1 MTQLFHVETVTAPF
15 LPYGADIVDL
25 SLTYGGGMTLTA
37 FAGSNVSA
45 RLVTFD
51 ISGTAN
57 FLSQTFLG
65 ATTDGFESAD
75 YGTVTLSLSVTRLGD
90 VLNIAPG
97 EMQDATYLTSLNNGQ
112 ANDLVALVATSI
124 AGATYLISSQPDAP
138 GLAIFQQ
145 LSDGSL
151 AAVAPAPDPSV
162 GQISDLASVTAYGN
176 TWILGTSLATD
187 SVESYTQDASGALT
201 HVGSFGAADGL
212 GINTPVA
219 LSPILLDGQP
229 YVVIGSSG
237 SGSLSVLRLE
247 ADGGFTAIDHV
258 LDDLNSPC
266 DNTSIVES
274 VAVGDA
280 VFVLAAGSDDG
291 FSLFRVRPDGRLH
304 LLDSYADTNATA
316 LNNMSAAA
324 LGFDGSALHIFVSS
338 STEVGVSH
346 FTYDLSALGI
356 TFIASSGG
364 DVLMGTAL
372 DDMIL
377 GGAGDDTLTGGAG
390 ADIIVDGAGSD
401 TLTGGTGADV
411 FTFDPDGVDDTI
423 LDFERGI
430 DALDL
435 SFYPLLYDVQALGYA
450 SASYGASLSFQGEVL
465 TIYSADGNPLS
476 LAELTAINPLN
487 VDRPALV
494 LASGGG
500 GAGGGQTQIGTSGDD
515 TLVGTNLDDTLT
527 GNAGDDVLI
536 GGQGADALYGGIGV
550 DTADYATATSG
561 LVTDLANMS
570 LNTGDAA
577 GDTFSSIEV
586 ISGTRF
592 DDLISGSGAPDTL
605 LGQNGSDYLVGRGG
619 DDTLDGGLG
628 NDVLEGGAGADV
640 LIGGDQ
646 TDTASYANAPG
657 AVHVD
662 LLHQGRNSGEAGGD
676 SLSSIEDLAGSANS
690 DALYGDGGANTLWG
704 NAGNDW
710 LVARA
715 GNDALYGGAGDDVL
729 EGGAG
734 SDLLDGGTG
743 TDRAQYMTS
752 KQGLT
757 INLGN
762 SAANTG
768 IAAGD
773 TYVSIEDI
781 AGSPFSDLIIGDGG
795 ANQLLGNGGN
805 DVLRGA
811 GGDDHL
817 LGGAGADRIDGG
829 TGNDLLSGG
838 LGADVFVFKTGYG
851 VDTVQDF
858 DPSLDLIEL
867 STSLLGGTAA
877 TGSAVLADY
886 ASLIWPDVVLDFGGG
901 DSIIIED
908 ISDLSILANSFAFA

>member
-1 MTQLFHVETVTAPF
+1 
-15 LPYGADIVDL
+15 
-25 SLTYGGGMTLTA
+25 
-37 FAGSNVSA
+37 
-45 RLVTFD
+45 
-51 ISGTAN
+51 
-57 FLSQTFLG
+57 
-65 ATTDGFESAD
+65 
-75 YGTVTLSLSVTRLGD
+75 
-90 VLNIAPG
+90 
-97 EMQDATYLTSLNNGQ
+97 
-112 ANDLVALVATSI
+112 
-124 AGATYLISSQPDAP
+124 
-138 GLAIFQQ
+138 
-145 LSDGSL
+145 
-151 AAVAPAPDPSV
+151 
-162 GQISDLASVTAYGN
+162 
-176 TWILGTSLATD
+176 
-187 SVESYTQDASGALT
+187 
-201 HVGSFGAADGL
+201 
-212 GINTPVA
+212 
-219 LSPILLDGQP
+219 
-229 YVVIGSSG
+229 
-237 SGSLSVLRLE
+237 
-247 ADGGFTAIDHV
+247 
-258 LDDLNSPC
+258 
-266 DNTSIVES
+266 
-274 VAVGDA
+274 
-280 VFVLAAGSDDG
+280 
-291 FSLFRVRPDGRLH
+291 
-304 LLDSYADTNATA
+304 
-316 LNNMSAAA
+316 
-324 LGFDGSALHIFVSS
+324 
-338 STEVGVSH
+338 
-346 FTYDLSALGI
+346 
-356 TFIASSGG
+356 
-364 DVLMGTAL
+364 
-372 DDMIL
+372 
-377 GGAGDDTLTGGAG
+377 
-390 ADIIVDGAGSD
+390 
-401 TLTGGTGADV
+401 
-411 FTFDPDGVDDTI
+411 
-423 LDFERGI
+423 
-430 DALDL
+430 
-435 SFYPLLYDVQALGYA
+435 
-450 SASYGASLSFQGEVL
+450 
-465 TIYSADGNPLS
+465 
-476 LAELTAINPLN
+476 
-487 VDRPALV
+487 
-494 LASGGG
+494 
-500 GAGGGQTQIGTSGDD
+500 
-515 TLVGTNLDDTLT
+515 
-527 GNAGDDVLI
+527 LI

-762 SAANTG
+762 SAAHTG